1 MKIIDCFI
9 FYNEV
14 DLLRYRLHTLI
25 PVVDHFVIIEANQT
39 FMGMTKELY
48 SAKVTSL
55 LEALEGKLTHMVIDL
70 PFREG
75 VLSTV
80 KDEQWKN
87 ERFQR
92 NSIATAIRHLE
103 LNDEDIIIISD
114 VDEIPDPDTLYKIK
128 QGEIPITINRLEQDF
143 FYYNLQSKFLN
154 KWYHAKLIRY
164 GLFNIIGKTCDEIRH
179 YECDIISNGGWHLS
193 YFGDKE
199 FIRNKIQNFSH
210 IEHNIPETTDLD
222 NIQRC
227 IDSTE
232 CIVGKEFRMIRIP
245 HSENTYLPPKY
256 EIYLNMF

>member
-14 DLLRYRLHTLI
+14 DLLRYRLRTLNSI
-25 PVVDHFVIIEANQT
+25 VDHFVIIEANQT
-39 FMGMTKELY
+39 FMGKPKELY
-48 SAKVTSL
+48 SAKVSSL
-55 LEALEGKLTHMVIDL
+55 LEEFNGKLTHMIINL

-75 VLSTV
+75 ALSTN

-87 ERFQR
+87 ENFQR
-92 NSIATAIRHLE
+92 NSIGTALKQ
-103 LNDEDIIIISD
+103 LPLKDDDIIIISD
-114 VDEIPDPDTLYKIK
+114 VDEIPDPNTLYMIK
-128 QGEIPITINRLEQDF
+128 CEEIHVTINCLEQDF

-164 GLFNIIGKTCDEIRH
+164 GLFKKIGKTCDEIRH
-179 YECDIISNGGWHLS
+179 YDCVTISPGGWHLS

-210 IEHNIPETTDLD
+210 AEHNIPETIDLD

-232 CIVGKEFRMIRIP
+232 CIVGKEFRMTRIP
-245 HSENTYLPPKY
+245 LSENNYLPPNY
-256 EIYLNMF
+256 ERYLNMF